1 MLHCP
6 WLVESV
12 DGVELQI
19 QRLPISSMR
28 INPFVVQG
36 SAVYGIGGEPLQVSQ
51 SLWLPSIPDSSL

>member
-1 MLHCP
+1 MLQCL

-19 QRLPISSMR
+19 QRLPISYMR

-36 SAVYGIGGEPLQVSQ
+36 SAVYGIGGEPSPSEPK
-51 SLWLPSIPDSSL
+51 SLAAFRSR